1 MVEYKHERHS
11 NTKNF
16 RQTYQIQGRQRLEEI
31 PHIKEL
37 NSASAKI
44 EASELAELGS
54 SCAVKSIIHTIWY
67 FNS

>member
-1 MVEYKHERHS
+1 MKDIP

-37 NSASAKI
+37 NNGAANR
-44 EASELAELGS
+44 
-54 SCAVKSIIHTIWY
+54 SIRTCRTFALERCWDV
-67 FNS
+67 FG